1 MRRRLLLTLS
11 ISIALVGFAGCR
23 STETTASPAA
33 PGSTSSAST
42 GRSLADMEAEY
53 ATLRK
58 KYVAD
63 CIDGT
68 PDHIRTNQPLCNQE
82 RATMA
87 PLGRALTDAE
97 VRAAAKANHTP

>member
-1 MRRRLLLTLS
+1 MRCRLLTLS
-11 ISIALVGFAGCR
+11 IALIGFNGCK
-23 STETTASPAA
+23 STAPAASPEA
-33 PGSTSSAST
+33 PNSPSTNST

-53 ATLRK
+53 AALRK

-68 PDHIRTNQPLCNQE
+68 PDHIRNNQPMCNQE

-87 PLGRALTDAE
+87 PLGRALTEAE
-97 VRAAAKANHTP
+97 LKAAAKATQNP